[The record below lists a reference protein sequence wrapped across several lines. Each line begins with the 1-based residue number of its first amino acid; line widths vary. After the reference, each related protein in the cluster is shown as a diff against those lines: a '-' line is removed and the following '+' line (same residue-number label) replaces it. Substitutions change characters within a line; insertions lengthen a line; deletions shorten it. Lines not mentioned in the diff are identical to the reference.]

1 MPSHLPVADGAA
13 LPPTRGSQPPRELAN
28 KVTSRRERGRF
39 PPQPRGRREAEAG
52 RAALRSAADSPD
64 LPSRSPS
71 SGPAEG
77 ERRQSGMEA
86 GRGEPRGA
94 SLRLSAAPAPRKAL
108 PPAGPPHS
116 LRLRGIRIYFLR
128 SAEKPRGGSVG
139 RGEALTRSG
148 VGRRGDPDPGTA
160 AHAHP
165 SPLLRGPQPG
175 KAAPRLEP
183 RRLQPTPQRGVGPLA
198 VPPPQPRADPARGGR
213 RDPSPLPPLGAGAL
227 PRALT
232 LPARAAL
239 KPQDFARVP
248 VSFSGSPASPPPRLP
263 SPASPTSFGGPG
275 IPHRRPS
282 PPPHPPG
289 EPRAAGAPSG
299 RGPARGR
306 SCPAGHGA
314 RGTPWPPAGAGT
326 SCRPAPAPLRPP
338 PEGDAGARPPRGR
351 AVAAPGE
358 RGG

>member
-1 MPSHLPVADGAA
+1 
-13 LPPTRGSQPPRELAN
+13 
-28 KVTSRRERGRF
+28 
-39 PPQPRGRREAEAG
+39 
-52 RAALRSAADSPD
+52 
-64 LPSRSPS
+64 
-71 SGPAEG
+71 
-77 ERRQSGMEA
+77 MEA

-116 LRLRGIRIYFLR
+116 LRLWGIRIYFLR
-128 SAEKPRGGSVG
+128 SAEKPRGGSAG
-139 RGEALTRSG
+139 RGEALTRLG

-183 RRLQPTPQRGVGPLA
+183 HRLQPTPPRGAGPA
-198 VPPPQPRADPARGGR
+198 RCPRPEPRADPARGGR
-213 RDPSPLPPLGAGAL
+213 PDPSPLPPRGAGAL
-227 PRALT
+227 PGALT

-239 KPQDFARVP
+239 KPQDFVRVP

-282 PPPHPPG
+282 PPPRLPG

-299 RGPARGR
+299 RGPARGQ

-314 RGTPWPPAGAGT
+314 RGAPWPPAGAGT
-326 SCRPAPAPLRPP
+326 SCRPAPAPLRFP
-338 PEGDAGARPPRGR
+338 PEGLAGARPPRAELMQPLGSGR
-351 AVAAPGE
+351 LGGSSVPAAPASPQCA
-358 RGG
+358 GGS